1 VCYDNPMSRRLSRN
15 RMPKNPSSLSFRGA
29 AGDEESRPDQIGVC
43 RARFLPF
50 APLRVGMTT
59 SRNVSQ
65 HPVGASSTT
74 DANFMRRA
82 LREAQKADLEG
93 EVPVGAVVVQD
104 EKIIA
109 RAHNRPLLLSDPS
122 AHAEVLALRRAA
134 KKLGN
139 YRLKGCDL
147 YVTIEPCAMCAGAII
162 QARLR
167 RVVYGTPDPKAG
179 ACGSALAVLNHPKV
193 NHQVEVVSGVL
204 AEESA
209 RILRDFFR
217 RRRRRT

>member
-1 VCYDNPMSRRLSRN
+1 
-15 RMPKNPSSLSFRGA
+15 
-29 AGDEESRPDQIGVC
+29 
-43 RARFLPF
+43 
-50 APLRVGMTT
+50 
-59 SRNVSQ
+59 
-65 HPVGASSTT
+65 
-74 DANFMRRA
+74 MRRA
-82 LREAQKADLEG
+82 LREAQKADSEG

-104 EKIIA
+104 GKIIA
-109 RAHNRPLLLSDPS
+109 RAHNRPLGLSDPS

-167 RVVYGTPDPKAG
+167 RLVYGTPDPKAG
-179 ACGSALAVLNHPKV
+179 ACGSALAVLNNPKV

-204 AEESA
+204 AQECA
-209 RILRDFFR
+209 VILRDFFR
-217 RRRRRT
+217 CRRRKT